1 MGFGSE
7 EYWSVH
13 FAYTNAVS
21 KSLVRAVSKA
31 AVVLRACRKVQAW
44 YGDLI
49 PPAAHVKGRE
59 KSYFQGNNM
68 WQ

>member
-13 FAYTNAVS
+13 FACTNAVS
-21 KSLVRAVSKA
+21 KSLVRGVSEGAVMPVHAEKLRHGIGILYLQQHMQKA
-31 AVVLRACRKVQAW
+31 ER
-44 YGDLI
+44 
-49 PPAAHVKGRE
+49 
-59 KSYFQGNNM
+59 SYFQGSNM